1 MAAPPALLGPL
12 PTCHVA
18 SPHTCRLA
26 FSVWFPLGVSL
37 RKELGELL
45 VAAGLV
51 GAALPLFEEL
61 ELWDSLAVCY
71 QLLGK
76 KVQVRC
82 GPGGWDKRRGS

>member
-1 MAAPPALLGPL
+1 M
-12 PTCHVA
+12 
-18 SPHTCRLA
+18 
-26 FSVWFPLGVSL
+26 SL

-51 GAALPLFEEL
+51 GGALPLFESL

-76 KVQVRC
+76 KVQVRGGLCEGGCEGYCSISWC
-82 GPGGWDKRRGS
+82 GGLLL